1 MKNEDTFKEQ
11 LDSFINERL
20 GDENF
25 SVAELSKLL
34 GCSRTQLYRN
44 IKSTTE
50 LAPSTYI
57 MELRLLRA
65 CELLTNVQA
74 NDTIANVA
82 YSVGFKDAAYFSRA
96 FKRRFKMTAVEYR
109 ENGMSKS

>member
-1 MKNEDTFKEQ
+1 MKNEATFKEQ
-11 LDSFINERL
+11 LDSIINEHL

-25 SVAELSKLL
+25 TVAELSKLL

-50 LAPSTYI
+50 LAPSSYI
-57 MELRLLRA
+57 MELRLIRA
-65 CELLTNVQA
+65 GDLLINAQA
-74 NDTIANVA
+74 TDTVASVA

-96 FKRRFKMTAVEYR
+96 FKRRFGMTAVEYR
-109 ENGMSKS
+109 QNGRSKT